1 MSTKTLIWIFLFIGS
16 GIGGYLPALWGASLF
31 SYSSI
36 IGSTIG
42 GIAGVILG
50 MKLGRTLNG

>member
-1 MSTKTLIWIFLFIGS
+1 MSTKTLVWIFLFIGS
-16 GIGGYLPALWGASLF
+16 GIGGYLPALWGAPLL

-36 IGSTIG
+36 TGSTIG

-50 MKLGRTLNG
+50 IKLGKTLNG